1 MLLEGSYMEI
11 SFGSKTSIGV
21 IELTVNAAALA
32 DHLNSNGAWQSR
44 HIDLEAIGSRSQ
56 PHQVIQ
62 CRLNIACEL

>member
-32 DHLNSNGAWQSR
+32 DHLTQM
-44 HIDLEAIGSRSQ
+44 EPGSLGIS
-56 PHQVIQ
+56 I
-62 CRLNIACEL
+62 